1 MAEKCRETSEGNMIE
16 FDHDLSLALDE
27 ATEKAERGLPMWNI
41 IKKII
46 ERIIFAAPTYGD

>member
-1 MAEKCRETSEGNMIE
+1 MIE